1 MDNSDD
7 LLIRAMISKRGNGNR
22 VMLRQ
27 LENTLALSSAGSPA
41 KAFWRLG
48 WIGFWTQIGFGS
60 LPVILTVYALIFG
73 HFSSAG
79 TRAWNPLIEYLTF
92 ADLLLLAFTTVW
104 SYRYTRLG
112 QQLADPERRPSQV
125 VVQRATWIGVATGA
139 AGIVFSMLVMLF
151 EVAQLL
157 IYFLRA
163 PQAGTPVI
171 QTTGA
176 GTATWV
182 SAADMMSLMAL
193 ILGMFGELTF
203 LILSLWLLFRTTI
216 AFVESE

>member
-1 MDNSDD
+1 
-7 LLIRAMISKRGNGNR
+7 
-22 VMLRQ
+22 MLRQ
-27 LENTLALSSAGSPA
+27 LENALALSSAGSPA

-48 WIGFWTQIGFGS
+48 WIGFWTQIGFGL
-60 LPVILTVYALIFG
+60 LPVVLAVYALIFG
-73 HFSSAG
+73 RYSGAG
-79 TRAWNPLIEYLTF
+79 TRAGNPLIEYLTI

-104 SYRYTRLG
+104 SYRYTRLA
-112 QQLADPERRPSQV
+112 QQLADPERRPSHF
-125 VVQRATWIGVATGA
+125 VVQRAAWIGVAAGA

-157 IYFLRA
+157 IHFLRA
-163 PQAGTPVI
+163 PQAGVPVI

-193 ILGMFGELTF
+193 ILSMFGELAF
-203 LILSLWLLFRTTI
+203 LILSLWLLFRTTV
-216 AFVESE
+216 AFVDSGDKQ

>member
-1 MDNSDD
+1 
-7 LLIRAMISKRGNGNR
+7 
-22 VMLRQ
+22 MLRQ
-27 LENTLALSSAGSPA
+27 LEDTFSSSSAESPA
-41 KAFWRLG
+41 KAFGRLG
-48 WIGFWTQIGFGS
+48 WIAFWAQIGFGA
-60 LPVILTVYALIFG
+60 LPIILAVYALIFG
-73 HFSSAG
+73 HSAS
-79 TRAWNPLIEYLTF
+79 TRAGNPLIEFLTF
-92 ADLLLLAFTTVW
+92 ADLALLAFTTVW

-112 QQLADPERRPSQV
+112 QQLADPERRPSQL
-125 VVQRATWIGVATGA
+125 VVQRAAWIGVATGA

-171 QTTGA
+171 QTTAA

-193 ILGMFGELTF
+193 VLGMFGELTF

-216 AFVESE
+216 AFVDSR

>member
-1 MDNSDD
+1 
-7 LLIRAMISKRGNGNR
+7 
-22 VMLRQ
+22 MLRQ
-27 LENTLALSSAGSPA
+27 LENTLALSSTRSPA

-60 LPVILTVYALIFG
+60 LPIILAVYALFFG
-73 HFSSAG
+73 RYSGAG
-79 TRAWNPLIEYLTF
+79 TRAGNPLIEYLTF

-104 SYRYTRLG
+104 SYRYTRLA
-112 QQLADPERRPSQV
+112 QQLADPERRPSQLI
-125 VVQRATWIGVATGA
+125 VQRAAWIGVAAGA
-139 AGIVFSMLVMLF
+139 VGIVFSMLVMLF

-163 PQAGTPVI
+163 PQAGVPVI

-176 GTATWV
+176 GTASWV
-182 SAADMMSLMAL
+182 SAADMMNLIAL

-216 AFVESE
+216 AFVDTGDEEKGLSSASRTSHS

>member
-1 MDNSDD
+1 
-7 LLIRAMISKRGNGNR
+7 
-22 VMLRQ
+22 MLRQ
-27 LENTLALSSAGSPA
+27 LENALALSSAEGPA

-48 WIGFWTQIGFGS
+48 WIGFWTQIGFGL
-60 LPVILTVYALIFG
+60 LPVVLAVYALIFG
-73 HFSSAG
+73 RYSGAR
-79 TRAWNPLIEYLTF
+79 TRAGNPLIEYLTI

-104 SYRYTRLG
+104 SYRYTRLA
-112 QQLADPERRPSQV
+112 QQLADPERRPSHF
-125 VVQRATWIGVATGA
+125 VVQRAAWIGVAAGA

-157 IYFLRA
+157 IHFLRA
-163 PQAGTPVI
+163 PQAGVPVI

-193 ILGMFGELTF
+193 ILSMFGELAF
-203 LILSLWLLFRTTI
+203 LILSLWLLFRTSIVSTN
-216 AFVESE
+216 FNPT

>member
-1 MDNSDD
+1 
-7 LLIRAMISKRGNGNR
+7 
-22 VMLRQ
+22 MLRQ
-27 LENTLALSSAGSPA
+27 LEDTLALSSAGSPA

-60 LPVILTVYALIFG
+60 LPVVLIVYALIFG
-73 HFSSAG
+73 
-79 TRAWNPLIEYLTF
+79 TRAGNSLIGLLTL
-92 ADLLLLAFTTVW
+92 ASLLLLAFTTVW
-104 SYRYTRLG
+104 SYRYTRLA
-112 QQLADPERRPSQV
+112 QQLADPERRPSHF
-125 VVQRATWIGVATGA
+125 VVQRAAWIGVAAGA

-157 IYFLRA
+157 IHFLRA
-163 PQAGTPVI
+163 PQAGVPVI

-193 ILGMFGELTF
+193 ILSMFGELAF
-203 LILSLWLLFRTTI
+203 LILSLWLLFRTTV
-216 AFVESE
+216 AFVDSGDKQ

>member
-1 MDNSDD
+1 
-7 LLIRAMISKRGNGNR
+7 
-22 VMLRQ
+22 MLRE
-27 LENTLALSSAGSPA
+27 LENTLALSSVGNPA

-48 WIGFWTQIGFGS
+48 WIAFWTQIGFGS
-60 LPVILTVYALIFG
+60 LPVILTIYALIFG
-73 HFSSAG
+73 QSSS
-79 TRAWNPLIEYLTF
+79 TRAGNLLIEYLTI
-92 ADLLLLAFTTVW
+92 ANLLLLAFTTVW
-104 SYRYTRLG
+104 SYWYTRLA
-112 QQLADPERRPSQV
+112 QRLADPERQPSNFV
-125 VVQRATWIGVATGA
+125 LQRAAWIGVATGA
-139 AGIVFSMLVMLF
+139 AGIVFSMLVILF

-163 PQAGTPVI
+163 PQAGAPVI

-216 AFVESE
+216 AFVDSGDEE